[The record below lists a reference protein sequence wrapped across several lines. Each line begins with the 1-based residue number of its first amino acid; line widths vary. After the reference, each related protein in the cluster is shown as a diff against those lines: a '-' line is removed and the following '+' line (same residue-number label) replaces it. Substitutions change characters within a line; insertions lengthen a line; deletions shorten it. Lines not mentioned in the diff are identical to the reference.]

1 MIPHCYFLFRVFF
14 LCVCECVCA
23 HPFYVKNESQICS
36 GEGKV
41 SNKTDRSDKCPEVA
55 HKHTHDTSEEHAQT
69 VSRKL
74 ILIHNL
80 FFLQ

>member
-1 MIPHCYFLFRVFF
+1 M
-14 LCVCECVCA
+14 
-23 HPFYVKNESQICS
+23 
-36 GEGKV
+36 

-74 ILIHNL
+74 ILIQKLLVL
-80 FFLQ
+80 FFAENARHTGAAFKNKQKRGLAGEKRKKKS